1 MIEWFPA
8 VSGLV
13 FMLLLLLVSVYNF
26 YNSNSTVEYEKDTPV
41 HPIKR
46 LYDLIPEGIK
56 VTRQ

>member
-1 MIEWFPA
+1 
-8 VSGLV
+8 
-13 FMLLLLLVSVYNF
+13 MLLLLLVSVYNF

-41 HPIKR
+41 NPIKR